1 MAKQIIQFKL
11 DVMKISKERLYK
23 GKKGTYLSGTIFVND
38 EADEY
43 GNNGM
48 IVEAVSKEEKDAGI
62 KGNILGN
69 IKIQMPREIQTRAI
83 EDAVV
88 VNQDLPF

>member
-1 MAKQIIQFKL
+1 MAKQIIQVKI
-11 DVMKISKERLYK
+11 DVSKISKDRLYK
-23 GKKGTYLSGTIFVND
+23 GKKGTYLSASIFLND
-38 EADEY
+38 DVDDY

-48 IVEAVSKEEKDAGI
+48 IVESVSKEEREAGI

-69 IKIQMPREIQTRAI
+69 VKLSAPREIQTRAV

-88 VNQDLPF
+88 VDDLPF